1 MKAQSNKRM
10 AVAAAL
16 AAAFAFGPAG
26 NAFAAQA
33 TGAVGG
39 TVTDTSSAGNANGGG
54 LPQIQHQGD
63 VSYVS
68 GGVGQDESKA
78 LERER
83 SHWPLSMQFTGPG
96 SDFLADVHVRIVD
109 VHNNEVLHADSLGPF
124 MLVKLRPGRYTVHA
138 TYKNRDQTK
147 TVKIANKGSTQA
159 AFYWNV
165 E

>member
-39 TVTDTSSAGNANGGG
+39 TVTDTNSAGNANGGG

-147 TVKIANKGSTQA
+147 TVSIASKGSTQA

>member
-1 MKAQSNKRM
+1 MKAQSDKRM
-10 AVAAAL
+10 TVAAAL
-16 AAAFAFGPAG
+16 AAAFAFGLAG
-26 NAFAAQA
+26 SAFAVPA

-39 TVTDTSSAGNANGGG
+39 TVTDNTSAGS
-54 LPQIQHQGD
+54 LPQIQQQGN

-68 GGVGQDESKA
+68 GGVGQDESKV

-83 SHWPLSMQFTGPG
+83 SHWPLSMQFTGPE

-109 VHNNEVLHADSLGPF
+109 AHNNEVLQADSLGPF

-147 TVKIANKGSTQA
+147 TVNIASKGSTQA

>member
-16 AAAFAFGPAG
+16 AAAFAFGPTG

-78 LERER
+78 LERQQRQHAGGVLLER
-83 SHWPLSMQFTGPG
+83 
-96 SDFLADVHVRIVD
+96 RIARWKIVP
-109 VHNNEVLHADSLGPF
+109 AGQISL
-124 MLVKLRPGRYTVHA
+124 
-138 TYKNRDQTK
+138 
-147 TVKIANKGSTQA
+147 IANATGSSRG
-159 AFYWNV
+159 FCF
-165 E
+165 

>member
-138 TYKNRDQTK
+138 TYKDRDQTR
-147 TVKIANKGSTQA
+147 TVSIASKGSTQA

>member
-26 NAFAAQA
+26 NAFAAQD

-39 TVTDTSSAGNANGGG
+39 TVTDTSGG

-147 TVKIANKGSTQA
+147 TVNIASKGSTQA